1 MSASSFVRSPV
12 IIDHVEGRLA
22 VYGGAYLALCVH
34 LCGLQLRIPIR
45 TADALAIEES
55 ALLQKLKCVCVC
67 VCCVRMRLW

>member
-22 VYGGAYLALCVH
+22 VYGGAYLALC
-34 LCGLQLRIPIR
+34 GLQLRISIR
-45 TADALAIEES
+45 TADALAIEDS

-67 VCCVRMRLW
+67 VCVLRADASLSG